1 MFYTFYKIFCIV
13 KQPSFLEELL
23 KKGLSNGQVMSLGYV
38 VSCDIRKIGENH
50 GMRIIVQSQY
60 PLSIVYSTIENAISS
75 LDDFLSTMSVET
87 FERNRSALLTNKR
100 ETSFRRMQDVGNLLW
115 MEIVESTYNFR
126 RTDEEMI
133 RIEKISFQEIVDFYN
148 EKIAMDGPGNTCRN
162 LTL

>member
-1 MFYTFYKIFCIV
+1 
-13 KQPSFLEELL
+13 
-23 KKGLSNGQVMSLGYV
+23 MSLGYV

-100 ETSFRRMQDVGNLLW
+100 ETSFRRMRDVGNMLW

-126 RTDEEMI
+126 RTNDEMI
-133 RIEKISFQEIVDFYN
+133 QIEKILFQEIVDFYN
-148 EKIAMDGPGNTCRN
+148 EKIAIGGPGNTCRN
-162 LTL
+162 LTDSLRQGCTTHISWRAKKKFGCAQGPK

>member
-1 MFYTFYKIFCIV
+1 
-13 KQPSFLEELL
+13 
-23 KKGLSNGQVMSLGYV
+23 MSLGYV

-60 PLSIVYSTIENAISS
+60 PLTVVYSTIENAISS

-100 ETSFRRMQDVGNLLW
+100 ETTFRRMRDVGNLLW

-126 RTDEEMI
+126 RTYEEMMQ
-133 RIEKISFQEIVDFYN
+133 IEKISFQEIVDFYN
-148 EKIAMDGPGNTCRN
+148 EKIALAGPGNNCRIPQIN
-162 LTL
+162 MSK